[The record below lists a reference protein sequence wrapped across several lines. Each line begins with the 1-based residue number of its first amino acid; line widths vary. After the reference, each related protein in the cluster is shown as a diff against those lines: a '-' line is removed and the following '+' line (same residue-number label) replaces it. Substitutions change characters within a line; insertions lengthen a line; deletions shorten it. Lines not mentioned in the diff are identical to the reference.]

1 MIVMQ
6 PVLEMDVPDDDFAFW
21 PVAETK
27 PFGYLPLTGEL
38 SPAEVGTAMMRI
50 VGYND
55 IGPDPGDG
63 FPPPPADPLGSFL
76 HGMLTSEELIVAGG
90 LRVVDSST
98 GVTLLPGC
106 CCGLE
111 GWREW
116 HEVVDG
122 GDRPWLGHDPQPT
135 AERFG
140 DTVRLTVRSGK
151 SDSPVI
157 ELSASELG
165 RLLVGVERDLA
176 DFVALAADWASRHL
190 PGRSAPLAAALAR
203 LLDLPLPAV
212 PQRR

>member
-1 MIVMQ
+1 MQ
-6 PVLEMDVPDDDFAFW
+6 PVLEMDVPDGDFAFR

-27 PFGYLPLTGEL
+27 PFGYLPLTGE
-38 SPAEVGTAMMRI
+38 
-50 VGYND
+50 
-55 IGPDPGDG
+55 
-63 FPPPPADPLGSFL
+63 PLC
-76 HGMLTSEELIVAGG
+76 
-90 LRVVDSST
+90 VVDGST

-111 GWREW
+111 GRRQW

-122 GDRPWLGHDPQPT
+122 GERPWLGHDPQPT

-140 DTVRLTVRSGK
+140 DTVRLTVGSGQ

-176 DFVALAADWASRHL
+176 DFVAPAADWASRHL
-190 PGRSAPLAAALAR
+190 PGRSASLAAALAR